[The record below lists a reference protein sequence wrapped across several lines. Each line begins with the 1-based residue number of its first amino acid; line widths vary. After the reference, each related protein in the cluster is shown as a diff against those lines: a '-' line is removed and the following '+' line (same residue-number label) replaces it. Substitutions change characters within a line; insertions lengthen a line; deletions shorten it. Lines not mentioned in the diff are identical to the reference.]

1 MAVKEK
7 ESNISLK
14 DRLKVFFDQFGH
26 SIQTKITLPYIL
38 LSLIV
43 AVGGALLITQLLM
56 RSVDKR
62 FQNSL
67 IETAKISAD
76 LLVQEEGMILET
88 VRLVSMTQG
97 MDQYIIE
104 QDAEAIREIVLPL
117 AFNSG
122 EDRIEILDGQ
132 GIAQLSLVEDDRGR
146 YPVYDSSRGSDFF
159 VQIPFVQKL
168 LSQQEDE
175 FGDKFAEVVLLDD
188 QVYLYIGGPIRNP
201 AGETVGVVLVGRN
214 LEDLIAD
221 IRRETLA
228 QVTIYDLDGEIITST
243 LSRQIPLTEEE
254 TADVIGHQADASVL
268 RKIELIDI
276 GYQEILYAFE
286 VREKVDLGIMGMAL
300 STDFIKEA
308 NQGIRV
314 QVFVLVTILLFMTIL
329 TGILIARMITRPL
342 NKLKNAALEVSDGN
356 LDVSIDPIGE
366 DEIALLTKT
375 FNQMVS
381 NLKESNRQ
389 IVDAYDKTLEGWSKA
404 LELRDRETEGHT
416 LRVTKMTLDLAR
428 ILGYDGDAL
437 ENIRRGALI
446 HDIGKFSVPDR
457 VLLKPDILTDEEY
470 DIMKLHPQ
478 HAYEM
483 LSEIPFLRGAID
495 IPYCHHERWD
505 GSGYPRGL
513 MGEEIPVAARIF
525 SVVDVWDA
533 VTRDRPYREAMARQ
547 EALDL
552 ITQGSGEMFDPEI
565 VQIFLDYLE
574 NGHTEQ
580 DEE

>member
-1 MAVKEK
+1 MEK
-7 ESNISLK
+7 KGPKKLFK
-14 DRLKVFFDQFGH
+14 QLGA

-67 IETAKISAD
+67 IEIAKISAD
-76 LLVQEEGMILET
+76 LLVQEEELILET
-88 VRLVSMTQG
+88 VRLVSMTKG
-97 MDQYIIE
+97 MDQYILD

-122 EDRIEILDGQ
+122 EDRIEILDAQ
-132 GIAQLSLVEDDRGR
+132 GIAQLSLVEDARGR
-146 YPVYDSSRGSDFF
+146 YPVYDSSRGSDYFSQLTF
-159 VQIPFVQKL
+159 IQKL
-168 LSQQEDE
+168 LNQQDDT
-175 FGDKFAEVVLLDD
+175 FGDKFIEVVLLDG
-188 QVYLYIGGPIRNP
+188 QAYLYIGGPVRNIE
-201 AGETVGVVLVGRN
+201 GQTVGAVLVGRN
-214 LEDLIAD
+214 LDQFVAD
-221 IRRETLA
+221 VRQETLA
-228 QVTIYDLDGEIITST
+228 QVSIYDLEGEIIVST
-243 LSRQIPLTEEE
+243 LSRQIPLSAVE
-254 TADVIGHQADASVL
+254 TGDVIDQQDDASVL

-276 GYQEILYAFE
+276 GYQELLYAFE
-286 VREKVDLGIMGMAL
+286 ARDKEDLGIMGLAL

-308 NQGIRV
+308 NQGIQV

-342 NKLKNAALEVSDGN
+342 NKLKNAAMEVSDGN
-356 LDVSIDPIGE
+356 LDVAVDPIGE
-366 DEIALLTKT
+366 DEIALLTMT
-375 FNQMVS
+375 FNQMVG
-381 NLKESNRQ
+381 NLRESNRL

-428 ILGYDGDAL
+428 MLGYDGDAL

-446 HDIGKFSVPDR
+446 HDIGKFAVPDR
-457 VLLKPDILTDEEY
+457 VLLKPDMLTEEEY
-470 DIMKLHPQ
+470 DIMKFHPQ

-483 LSEIPFLRGAID
+483 LSEIPFLRGALD

-513 MGEEIPVAARIF
+513 KGEDIPIAARIF

-533 VTRDRPYREAMARQ
+533 VTTDRPYREAMESE

-552 ITQGSGEMFDPEI
+552 IKNGSGEMFDPEI

-574 NGHTEQ
+574 KGHEEQ